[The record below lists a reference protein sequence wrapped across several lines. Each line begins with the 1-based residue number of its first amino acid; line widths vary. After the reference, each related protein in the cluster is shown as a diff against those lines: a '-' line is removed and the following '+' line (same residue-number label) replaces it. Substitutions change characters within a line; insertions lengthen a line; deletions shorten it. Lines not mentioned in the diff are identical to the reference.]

1 MKTPFILLSLLFA
14 ELFCA
19 EQPRI
24 MLQTKSCEYFQI
36 EGKSGEKFYDQVKTI
51 NDFDIELYY
60 EILNDPKRD
69 IRDYSITGF
78 GTGLCQ
84 YEIYEDSIVGFNPL
98 KKDTVRP
105 GFNIHEFSYKDGIIR
120 FQSTQE
126 YISHSGETKT
136 VTIYTWINPNAK
148 TNEKM
153 GQLFSVYMI
162 EFFKISD
169 KRIWGNVTYASEIAK
184 AKYRL

>member
-1 MKTPFILLSLLFA
+1 MKKIITMLVVFSCSILFGQ
-14 ELFCA
+14 
-19 EQPRI
+19 QPKI
-24 MLQTKSCEYFQI
+24 MLQTNSADYFAI

-69 IRDYSITGF
+69 IRDHIISGF

-84 YEIYEDSIVGFNPL
+84 YEIYEDSIVGFNPSE
-98 KKDTVRP
+98 KDSVRS
-105 GFNIHEFSYKDGIIR
+105 GFNIHEFSYTDGIIR

-126 YISHSGETKT
+126 FTTIAGETKT

-162 EFFKISD
+162 EFFKIND
-169 KRIWGNVTYASEIAK
+169 KRIWGNVTYASEIVK
-184 AKYRL
+184 AEYNL

>member
-1 MKTPFILLSLLFA
+1 MKKLLVVLSVAVSGVVFGQ
-14 ELFCA
+14 
-19 EQPRI
+19 QPRI
-24 MLQTKSCEYFQI
+24 MLQTKSADYFRI
-36 EGKSGEKFYDQVKTI
+36 EGKSGEKFYDQVQTI
-51 NDFDIELYY
+51 IDFDIELYY
-60 EILNDPKRD
+60 DIINDPKRD

-126 YISHSGETKT
+126 YISHTGETKT

-148 TNEKM
+148 TNERLD
-153 GQLFSVYMI
+153 QLYNVYMI
-162 EFFKISD
+162 EFFKIDD
-169 KRIWGNVTYASEIAK
+169 KRIWGNVTYASDVVK
-184 AKYRL
+184 AKYNL

>member
-14 ELFCA
+14 ELLCA
-19 EQPRI
+19 QQPRI
-24 MLQTKSCEYFQI
+24 MLQTNSADYFAI

-69 IRDYSITGF
+69 IRDWSITGF

-98 KKDTVRP
+98 KKDSVRP

-120 FQSTQE
+120 FQSTQKFKT
-126 YISHSGETKT
+126 IKGEIKT

-148 TNEKM
+148 TNEQM
-153 GQLFSVYMI
+153 GRLFSVYMI
-162 EFFKISD
+162 EFFKIDD
-169 KRIWGNVTYASEIAK
+169 KRIWGNVTYVSEITK

>member
-14 ELFCA
+14 ELLCA
-19 EQPRI
+19 QQPRI
-24 MLQTKSCEYFQI
+24 MLQTNSADYFEI
-36 EGKSGEKFYDQVKTI
+36 EGKSGEKFYDQVQTI

-60 EILNDPKRD
+60 DIINDPKRD
-69 IRDYSITGF
+69 IRDWSITGF

-98 KKDTVRP
+98 KKDSVRP

-120 FQSTQE
+120 FQSTQKFKT
-126 YISHSGETKT
+126 IKGEIKT

-148 TNEKM
+148 TNEQM
-153 GQLFSVYMI
+153 GRLFSVYMI
-162 EFFKISD
+162 EFFKIDD
-169 KRIWGNVTYASEIAK
+169 KRIWGNVTYVSEIAK

>member
-14 ELFCA
+14 ELLCA
-19 EQPRI
+19 QQPRI
-24 MLQTKSCEYFQI
+24 MLQTNSADYFAI
-36 EGKSGEKFYDQVKTI
+36 EGKAGEKFYDQVKTI

-69 IRDYSITGF
+69 IRDWSITGF

-98 KKDTVRP
+98 KKDSVRP

-120 FQSTQE
+120 FQSTQKFKT
-126 YISHSGETKT
+126 IKGEIKT

-148 TNEKM
+148 TNEQM
-153 GQLFSVYMI
+153 GRLFSVYMI
-162 EFFKISD
+162 EFFKIDD
-169 KRIWGNVTYASEIAK
+169 KRIWGNVTYVSEIAE

>member
-1 MKTPFILLSLLFA
+1 MKKLLVVLSVVVSGGLFGQ
-14 ELFCA
+14 
-19 EQPRI
+19 QPRI
-24 MLQTKSCEYFQI
+24 MLQTNSADYFAI

-51 NDFDIELYY
+51 TDFDIELYY

-69 IRDYSITGF
+69 IRDHIISGF

-98 KKDTVRP
+98 DKDSVRT
-105 GFNIHEFSYKDGIIR
+105 GFNIHEFSHKDGIIR

-126 YISHSGETKT
+126 YISPAGETKT

-148 TNEKM
+148 TNERQ
-153 GQLFSVYMI
+153 GQLYSVYMI

-169 KRIWGNVTYASEIAK
+169 KRIWGNVTYASEIVK
-184 AKYRL
+184 AEYNL